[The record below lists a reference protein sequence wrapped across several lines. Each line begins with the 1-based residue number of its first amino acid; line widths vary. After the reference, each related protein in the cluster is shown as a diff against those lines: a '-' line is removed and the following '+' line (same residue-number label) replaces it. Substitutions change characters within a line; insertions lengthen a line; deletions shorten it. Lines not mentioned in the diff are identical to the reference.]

1 MDQQIPF
8 EVVMD
13 RARRDIVQFIEQVGN
28 QYSIPSGI
36 LVIMLEQIVKDSKI
50 AAYESVFGSLNLNQQ
65 PAPAPIQDDIPPEE
79 SGTE

>member
-28 QYSIPSGI
+28 RYSIPSAI

-50 AAYESVFGSLNLNQQ
+50 AAYENMFNSMNVQNPFTEEPTSEQIEN
-65 PAPAPIQDDIPPEE
+65 DIP
-79 SGTE
+79 TE

>member
-13 RARRDIVQFIEQVGN
+13 RARRDIVQFIEQIGN

-50 AAYESVFGSLNLNQQ
+50 AAYENMFSSMNVQNPFTEEPVPEQIEN
-65 PAPAPIQDDIPPEE
+65 DIPAQ
-79 SGTE
+79 

>member
-13 RARRDIVQFIEQVGN
+13 KARRDIVQFIEQVGN

-50 AAYESVFGSLNLNQQ
+50 AAYENMFSSMNVQNPFTEEPTPEQIEN
-65 PAPAPIQDDIPPEE
+65 DIP
-79 SGTE
+79 TE

>member
-13 RARRDIVQFIEQVGN
+13 RARRDIVQFIEQIGN

-50 AAYESVFGSLNLNQQ
+50 AAYENMFSSMNVQNPFTEEPVPEQ
-65 PAPAPIQDDIPPEE
+65 IEHDIPAE
-79 SGTE
+79 

>member
-13 RARRDIVQFIEQVGN
+13 RARRDIVQFIEHVGN

-50 AAYESVFGSLNLNQQ
+50 AAYESAFGSLNLNQQ
-65 PAPAPIQDDIPPEE
+65 PAQAPVQDDIPPEE